1 LEEDVM
7 DYDLMRIKKG
17 FFIALVANYL
27 VTSSLSILL
36 LIPNSIELININSF
50 TGYAVVVIILSSTN
64 IIAYGI
70 YFLVRR
76 YERFKNVN
84 LHSIHLP
91 IITTI
96 TMLFTIAGI
105 IYIRFNLNLEFFEN
119 LTSSENK
126 LLLIVYLILSKN
138 LFIFISVLV
147 LYIKIRKLELG
158 KTNSLTKVMF
168 VFSSFNIAA
177 IIFSSTIFLL
187 PYILDTSLDNIR
199 VVAIMLIIVSYFTVI
214 LSVSAIFYIYY
225 YFFNFK
231 TEELIGT
238 VENTENEYGKL
249 RFKNLKK
256 YSLIA
261 MFIVLLATVFVTNNL
276 ISYLANIIGLSNIQ
290 ESSLL
295 REIQFKYS
303 IMTIANP
310 ILIFG
315 LIIYFF
321 LKVYYEEKKYYI
333 NLKPLLITIIIYGS
347 WSLFTI
353 VAMLVGTET
362 LNEMALFS
370 TPVIMLIPDF
380 VLLGGVVFTLFQ
392 TKFFETRFFGNNIA
406 KAMGVYIIII
416 VLKTFSIVT
425 NFINM
430 MNFGY
435 SQFNEVRQI
444 INIFNFNSGYTL
456 SIFIGIL
463 LLLTK
468 PVFPQK
474 SIDDIIENS

>member
-1 LEEDVM
+1 M

-27 VTSSLSILL
+27 ITSSLSILL
-36 LIPNSIELININSF
+36 LIPKSIELININSF

-321 LKVYYEEKKYYI
+321 LK
-333 NLKPLLITIIIYGS
+333 LI
-347 WSLFTI
+347 LQ
-353 VAMLVGTET
+353 TE
-362 LNEMALFS
+362 
-370 TPVIMLIPDF
+370 D
-380 VLLGGVVFTLFQ
+380 
-392 TKFFETRFFGNNIA
+392 
-406 KAMGVYIIII
+406 
-416 VLKTFSIVT
+416 
-425 NFINM
+425 
-430 MNFGY
+430 
-435 SQFNEVRQI
+435 
-444 INIFNFNSGYTL
+444 
-456 SIFIGIL
+456 
-463 LLLTK
+463 
-468 PVFPQK
+468 
-474 SIDDIIENS
+474 